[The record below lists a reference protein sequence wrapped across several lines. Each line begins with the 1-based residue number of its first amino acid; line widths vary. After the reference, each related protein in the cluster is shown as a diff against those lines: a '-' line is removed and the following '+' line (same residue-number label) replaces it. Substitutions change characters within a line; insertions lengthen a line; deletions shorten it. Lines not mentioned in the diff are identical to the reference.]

1 MLVAM
6 ARPST
11 RKPVAKRPV
20 AATNPNTE
28 ALYIRTTEATFD
40 ALTEWVN
47 ELNAAAEMS
56 GDPRRWT
63 KNDLVNAILARRL
76 KARTPGEM
84 P

>member
-1 MLVAM
+1 MLDAM
-6 ARPST
+6 ARTST

-28 ALYIRTTEATFD
+28 AIYVRTSVAVFD
-40 ALTEWVN
+40 AVTEWVN
-47 ELNAAAEMS
+47 ELNAAAEAS

-63 KNDLVNAILARRL
+63 KNDLVNAVIARRL
-76 KARTPGEM
+76 RDRTPGEV

>member
-1 MLVAM
+1 M

-11 RKPVAKRPV
+11 RKPMAKRPI
-20 AATNPNTE
+20 AAANPNTD
-28 ALYIRTTEATFD
+28 AIYLRTTPATVD
-40 ALTEWVN
+40 ALIEWVN